1 MDRSPD
7 LQTARHPATVVK
19 KRLAEP
25 DTWFRWDDLY
35 NRVFSPSA
43 LHRKEGA
50 FFVRGMTTQT
60 AALQQSGAGGEL
72 PADGENIKRLLQ
84 PL

>member
-1 MDRSPD
+1 MG
-7 LQTARHPATVVK
+7 Q

-25 DTWFRWDDLY
+25 DSRFRWDDLY

-43 LHRKEGA
+43 LHHKQSA

-72 PADGENIKRLLQ
+72 PADGEARTSSASSSRFS
-84 PL
+84 